1 MSLEKSDKQNGESD
15 RAGTVIATD
24 AGHSI
29 FWFEGDILCSAYT
42 IAHVDLT
49 IARDGVQKRLSIVG
63 DKSFP
68 TFIDISKVKSIT
80 KEARDYLGTPE
91 ASKNIKAAGVLAGSY
106 LSKIVGTFFLNFSR
120 PAVPIKL
127 FTSKAEAT
135 RWLEKYI

>member
-1 MSLEKSDKQNGESD
+1 MEHKHSDNLLTTEKGFS
-15 RAGTVIATD
+15 V
-24 AGHSI
+24 
-29 FWFEGDILCSAYT
+29 FWFEGDILASAYT
-42 IAHVDLT
+42 IPNIDLA
-49 IARDGVQKRLSIVG
+49 IARDGVHKRLSIVG
-63 DKSFP
+63 DKSYP

-127 FTSKAEAT
+127 FTSKAEAM
-135 RWLEKYI
+135 RWLEKFL